1 MLGNETKRPW
11 TGVAALAAAALIA
24 ACAACSTLKPYE
36 KEYLLNPAMDDDAVQ
51 ALSSPLAISA
61 SATHEKLGQQGG
73 AGAGATACP
82 TCGG

>member
-1 MLGNETKRPW
+1 LVVAVAL
-11 TGVAALAAAALIA
+11 TGSAASG
-24 ACAACSTLKPYE
+24 CTTLKPYE